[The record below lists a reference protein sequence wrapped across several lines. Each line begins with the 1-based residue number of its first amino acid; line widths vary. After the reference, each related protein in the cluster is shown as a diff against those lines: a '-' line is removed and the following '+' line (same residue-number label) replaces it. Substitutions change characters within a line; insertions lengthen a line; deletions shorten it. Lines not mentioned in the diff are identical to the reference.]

1 MPLAQYLFLCTVT
14 WVQRKSLQP
23 AVTPAEK
30 EVQGKLIEN
39 KHLVKIIIMEN
50 ARVKSTA
57 FSGAKENNKPR
68 SRAYEDLN

>member
-1 MPLAQYLFLCTVT
+1 M

-23 AVTPAEK
+23 AVTPVEK

-39 KHLVKIIIMEN
+39 KHLVKIIMEN
-50 ARVKSTA
+50 ARVNSTA

-68 SRAYEDLN
+68 SRVYEDLN

>member
-39 KHLVKIIIMEN
+39 KHLVKIIMEN

-68 SRAYEDLN
+68 SRVYEDLN